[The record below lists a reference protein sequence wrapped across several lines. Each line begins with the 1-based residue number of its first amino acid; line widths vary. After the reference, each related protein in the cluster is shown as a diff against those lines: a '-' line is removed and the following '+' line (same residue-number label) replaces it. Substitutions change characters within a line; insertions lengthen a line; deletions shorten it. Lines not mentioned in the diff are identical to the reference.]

1 MKFFESRIPKIVL
14 LSVSYN
20 IYSGINKEKC
30 SRIQEY
36 LRLRTRQIHIKEVP
50 WGIFLISLFFFN
62 YFSRRIDDSFS
73 PNFPA
78 WDNQPRNPPNVSLF

>member
-50 WGIFLISLFFFN
+50 WGIFLISLFFFLIISLEELTIR
-62 YFSRRIDDSFS
+62 FRRIF
-73 PNFPA
+73 
-78 WDNQPRNPPNVSLF
+78 QPGTTSHAILPT